1 MPFRS
6 LAAVLA
12 AALLLPAL
20 TVSLSAGPA
29 RAGDFT
35 DAAGRR
41 VVLPAKINRILPADP
56 NADIGMGMMA
66 GVPGTGHKGPA
77 KPVEIK
83 YEPTVWGR
91 YAKLLLSSTEFVFI
105 N

>member
-1 MPFRS
+1 MKAEP
-6 LAAVLA
+6 AAGGDAKPVLA
-12 AALLLPAL
+12 N
-20 TVSLSAGPA
+20 
-29 RAGDFT
+29 
-35 DAAGRR
+35 
-41 VVLPAKINRILPADP
+41 AKIMPKPEAGEGSADATVDTPVPDEAMPADP
-56 NADIGMGMMA
+56 NADMGMGMMA
-66 GVPGTGHKGPA
+66 GVPGAGHKGPA